1 MMRETKKISSR
12 KQLLKFLRKEFAAA
26 GLFSPLY
33 KACDTDC
40 YVMPSPVESLASM
53 IVALIIWQ
61 ALVVS
66 L

>member
-1 MMRETKKISSR
+1 
-12 KQLLKFLRKEFAAA
+12 LLKEFAGAV
-26 GLFSPLY
+26 LFGTLY